1 MLNFI
6 KNFFVEDIK
15 PPEDD
20 NLFDSIL
27 RLKLRI
33 DELEKEN
40 IELTNA
46 LYEMENRL
54 QSKIDNIHP
63 VVYNLESK
71 GISDYSLGD
80 S

>member
-6 KNFFVEDIK
+6 KNFFAEDIK
-15 PPEDD
+15 PPVDD

-71 GISDYSLGD
+71 GFK
-80 S
+80 